1 MDLDVGRLGQK
12 LDSSGIARRQGG
24 VLRSQCSEL
33 HSFAGQVVTK
43 VEVCRISTET
53 CVESQDNPSA
63 EPSSALGMTP
73 AQSTLPASASA
84 ARKPLIGGPTAR
96 SAAPDLD
103 PADRPGLRDRNS
115 AILGRFYDVYFDQIY
130 GYVRRLVREEHLAED
145 LTQDIFMHLYRS
157 MGSYDPTR
165 ALRPWVF
172 TIATNKV
179 RDHWRSRR
187 HAASRR
193 EVAVED
199 QAGMAEDPQLGPG
212 EELIGGELADML
224 AQAIDEL
231 PEIMKTT
238 LTLRYYEG
246 LSFAEIGAMVD
257 RNEVAVRKRYSR
269 ALEELRQRLAPVL
282 SSGDFD
288 VNRDAGLSL

>member
-1 MDLDVGRLGQK
+1 
-12 LDSSGIARRQGG
+12 
-24 VLRSQCSEL
+24 
-33 HSFAGQVVTK
+33 
-43 VEVCRISTET
+43 
-53 CVESQDNPSA
+53 
-63 EPSSALGMTP
+63 MTP
-73 AQSTLPASASA
+73 AQSTLPASDPI
-84 ARKPLIGGPTAR
+84 ARKPLVDGSKVR

-103 PADRPGLRDRNS
+103 PADRAALCERDD
-115 AILGRFYDVYFDQIY
+115 AALGRFYDVYFDQIY

-145 LTQDIFMHLYRS
+145 LTQDIFVHLHRS
-157 MGSYDPTR
+157 IESYDPTR

-179 RDHWRSRR
+179 RDYWRSRR
-187 HAASRR
+187 HTAARR

-199 QAGMAEDPQLGPG
+199 QAGMAEDPRMGPG
-212 EELIGGELADML
+212 EELIGGELSEMV

-246 LSFAEIGAMVD
+246 LSFAEIGVMVE

-269 ALEELRQRLAPVL
+269 ALEELRERLAPVL
-282 SSGDFD
+282 SSCELDVQGDED
-288 VNRDAGLSL
+288 VSL

>member
-1 MDLDVGRLGQK
+1 VD
-12 LDSSGIARRQGG
+12 
-24 VLRSQCSEL
+24 
-33 HSFAGQVVTK
+33 
-43 VEVCRISTET
+43 
-53 CVESQDNPSA
+53 SQDNPTA
-63 EPSSALGMTP
+63 EPNSPAGMTP

-84 ARKPLIGGPTAR
+84 TRKPMAGRSTAR
-96 SAAPDLD
+96 AAAPDLD
-103 PADRPGLRDRNS
+103 PADRTALQGRDS
-115 AILGRFYDVYFDQIY
+115 AVLGRFYDVYFDQIY

-157 MGSYDPTR
+157 MESYDPTR
-165 ALRPWVF
+165 ELRPWVF

-212 EELIGGELADML
+212 EELIGGELADMV

-246 LSFAEIGAMVD
+246 LSFAEIGVMVE

-269 ALEELRQRLAPVL
+269 ALEELRKRLAPVL
-282 SSGDFD
+282 EEGAYDLHVDED
-288 VNRDAGLSL
+288 VSR